1 MSGDL
6 DGAIARI
13 DAGLH
18 GNDSFAVLQAI
29 GAAGATDE
37 RNQARDT
44 LIRLLEQ
51 RDAVPADLT
60 DLLHGLVREHGL
72 FPYLRDGDVEE
83 LPLADLL
90 AYEIH
95 RPAQLPG
102 GRDIVFHAEQ
112 AVVYQRLLAGEN
124 VVLSAPTSFGKSLII
139 DAVLAARPSWR
150 NVVVVVPTIALI
162 DEMRRRFAALQDRY
176 KIITHGS
183 QEPAERNLYVMTQER
198 LLDLPTFD
206 DLDFFAID
214 EFYKLDPDH
223 SDDRASALNIV
234 FDDLRRTGAQFYLL
248 GPNIT
253 GLTEATAREIDAS
266 FIATDYTTVAT
277 DLRREIATTRKAQ
290 EERLPE
296 VCRDLGPQ
304 TIVFCSGPQR
314 MRTVARWLL
323 DAGVGGGHD
332 LEDAA
337 AWVAEA
343 YHPEWLVARALAA
356 GIGMH
361 HGRLPRAL
369 AHHMVRLFNEGRLP
383 YLLVTSTL
391 IEGVNTTAR
400 NVVILDKRVGK
411 TEYDYFTFANIRG
424 RSGRMKRHYVGTVV
438 VFNEPPQ
445 PSALTVDV
453 PVVSQARSITDEV
466 LIQMSWDELT
476 DDNQARMRRFYNQDT
491 VPVETLRANKG
502 IPPQR
507 QLDVATMLRD
517 RPSHYRSA
525 LAWPS
530 LPKTEQVKRLADV
543 LYEIAKPK
551 SGTQTVVSAAQLAG
565 RLNTLR
571 YHRGSIAALAANDM
585 ERGNKTA
592 DEAVEG
598 ALDFARW
605 AQFHVPRALGV
616 VERLAVEAYGRQAV
630 ANTRGFARQVEGM
643 FQAPLATVLEEFGL
657 PLPVTAKLDRILRLD
672 NADNLDVALARLRE
686 VPPNPGDLGP
696 FEREMLHDTQ
706 AAL

>member
-1 MSGDL
+1 MTIDL
-6 DGAIARI
+6 ERALARI
-13 DAGLH
+13 DAGVR
-18 GNDSFAVLQAI
+18 GDDIFSVLQAI
-29 GAAGATDE
+29 GFAGATPE
-37 RNQARDT
+37 RNQARDA

-51 RDAVPADLT
+51 RDAVPDDLA

-72 FPYLRDGDVEE
+72 FPYLREEDVDE

-139 DAVLAARPSWR
+139 DAVLAARPDWH

-198 LLDLPTFD
+198 LLDLPHFD

-223 SDDRASALNIV
+223 SDDRASVLNIV

-248 GPNIT
+248 GPNIS
-253 GLTEATAREIDAS
+253 GLTDATARDIDAT
-266 FIATDYTTVAT
+266 FITTDYTTVAT
-277 DLRREIATTRKAQ
+277 DVRRETATGRKAQ
-290 EERLPE
+290 EARLPE
-296 VCRDLGPQ
+296 VCHELGPQ
-304 TIVFCSGPQR
+304 TMIFCSGPAR

-323 DAGVGGGHD
+323 EAGVGGGHD
-332 LEDAA
+332 LDEAA
-337 AWVAEA
+337 AWVADA

-400 NVVILDKRVGK
+400 NVVILDKKIGNV
-411 TEYDYFTFANIRG
+411 EYDYFTFANIRG

-438 VFNEPPQ
+438 VFNEPPT
-445 PSALTVDV
+445 PTALTVDV
-453 PVVSQARSITDEV
+453 PVVSQGKGISDEV
-466 LIQMSWDELT
+466 LIQMSWDELN
-476 DDNQARMRRFYNQDT
+476 DANRARMRPFYQQDA
-491 VPVETLRANKG
+491 VPVDTLRANKG
-502 IPPQR
+502 IAPQR

-517 RPSHYRSA
+517 KPRHYRSA
-525 LAWPS
+525 LAWTS
-530 LPKTEQVKRLADV
+530 LPTTAQVKQLADV

-551 SGTQTVVSAAQLAG
+551 SRSRTVISAAQLAG

-585 ERGNKTA
+585 ERWNKTA
-592 DEAVEG
+592 DEAVED

-605 AQFHVPRALGV
+605 AQFHVPRALGA
-616 VERLAVEAYGRQAV
+616 VERLAVEAYGRGAV
-630 ANTRGFARQVEGM
+630 PNTRGFARQVEGM

-657 PLPVTAKLDRILRLD
+657 PLPVTSKLDRFLRLD
-672 NADNLDVALARLRE
+672 NAEDLDTALARLRA
-686 VPPNPGDLGP
+686 VPPNPGGLDP
-696 FEREMLHDTQ
+696 FEREMLQDTQ